1 MRATLST
8 RRNAPT
14 HAHLNRDVSLQTV
27 RAGVVLALLASS
39 SFAQAW
45 PSKPIR
51 WIVPFPPGGST
62 DIATRTIAERLTRT
76 LGQAVVVEN
85 RAGAT
90 GTIGT
95 EYVAKSPS
103 DGYTVLSGSD
113 GITSAP
119 HLYSKLGFDPLK
131 DFVPVTQLTR
141 QPVVL
146 AAHPSLSVDSV
157 AELVGLAKAKPGLA
171 YASSGSGSP
180 QNIAAEWFASLAGIK
195 LTHVPYKGGGQAIT
209 DVVGGQIPLV
219 FTAIATAQQ
228 YVKAGRLV
236 GLGVPGVKRS
246 GALPD
251 VPTFAESGLPGFDV
265 SSWVGIFAPAK
276 TPRPVISRLQKE
288 LAAVLQSAA
297 VRERYATL
305 GIEPVGNTPEEF
317 AEQVRADL
325 ARWEKVVKAA
335 NVRLE

>member
-1 MRATLST
+1 
-8 RRNAPT
+8 
-14 HAHLNRDVSLQTV
+14 V

-209 DVVGGQIPLV
+209 DFIGGQVPLASLGPGPLIPHYRAGKLKLL
-219 FTAIATAQQ
+219 AQSS
-228 YVKAGRLV
+228 VR
-236 GLGVPGVKRS
+236 RS
-246 GALPD
+246 PSLPE
-251 VPTFAESGLPGFDV
+251 VPTYEEAGIKGLVVEQWFGVFVPAGTSQEIVVRLNAEIVQALADPTIRARYAQSGL
-265 SSWVGIFAPAK
+265 
-276 TPRPVISRLQKE
+276 
-288 LAAVLQSAA
+288 
-297 VRERYATL
+297 
-305 GIEPVGNTPEEF
+305 EPVGGTPEQF
-317 AEQVRADL
+317 AAVVRADYHKYRRL
-325 ARWEKVVKAA
+325 VRELKIKAD
-335 NVRLE
+335 